1 MAEKP
6 IMLTRW
12 QRLRT
17 KTYLTYVGMRRRVT
31 LGARVALIDGDKVF
45 LIRHTYL
52 PGWQFPGGGVEP
64 GESAATAAAREL
76 FEETGFRPTA
86 PLELV
91 GLYHNANLV
100 TNRDHI
106 AFFACRQFEAARP
119 FKPDLEIAEGGWFN
133 RQSLPGPIAPGAARR
148 LDEIFGDMPRSET
161 W

>member
-1 MAEKP
+1 MAEKT
-6 IMLTRW
+6 ITLSRW

-17 KTYLTYVGMRRRVT
+17 KTYLAYVGIRRRVT
-31 LGARVALIDGDKVF
+31 LGARVALIDGEKVF

-64 GESAATAAAREL
+64 GESAATAGAREL
-76 FEETGFRPTA
+76 FEETGYRPTA
-86 PLELV
+86 PLEMH

-106 AFFACRQFEAARP
+106 AFFTCRQFEAIRP
-119 FKPDLEIAEGGWFN
+119 FRTDLEIAEGGWFDY
-133 RQSLPGPIAPGAARR
+133 RALPAPMAPGAARR
-148 LDEIFGDMPRSET
+148 IDEIFGATPRSET